1 LHKIIQNLAY
11 SYDNNEVACKHRF
24 KLVLPLA
31 LG

>member
-1 LHKIIQNLAY
+1 MITQNLAY
-11 SYDNNEVACKHRF
+11 SYDNNEVACKPRL